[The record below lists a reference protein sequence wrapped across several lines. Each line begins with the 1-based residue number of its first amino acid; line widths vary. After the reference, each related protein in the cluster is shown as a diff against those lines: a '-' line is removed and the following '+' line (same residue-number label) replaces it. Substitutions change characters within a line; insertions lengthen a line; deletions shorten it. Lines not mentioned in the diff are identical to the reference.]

1 VKQFCLSNI
10 LPLSNSRH
18 VRHCSEE
25 LTEYGAGSL
34 LVAQDGDPVLYQR
47 VRRDEHLRNK
57 HTAIRGGC
65 YLSAHA
71 RANELTEPSGSI
83 AAERSQIRTSI
94 WPPEVGDF
102 APVAALG
109 LAALATARDGRGLWA
124 SSGAGAN
131 LTSAREGRKQEAGA
145 RRRGADERRWRGAPA
160 AAAVAVEGD
169 GMARAG
175 VRMRAKA
182 RAVKGADGGIRWG
195 RDPFR
200 RISRCR
206 WRVTNCAIKT

>member
-1 VKQFCLSNI
+1 
-10 LPLSNSRH
+10 
-18 VRHCSEE
+18 
-25 LTEYGAGSL
+25 
-34 LVAQDGDPVLYQR
+34 VLDQR

-57 HTAIRGGC
+57 HTTIRGGC
-65 YLSAHA
+65 YVSAHGRTCERIN
-71 RANELTEPSGSI
+71 RAGGGIS
-83 AAERSQIRTSI
+83 AERSQIRTSI
-94 WPPEVGDF
+94 WPPDVGDF

-109 LAALATARDGRGLWA
+109 LAALATARDGRGLRA
-124 SSGAGAN
+124 TSGAGAN

-206 WRVTNCAIKT
+206 WRVVTNCAIKT